1 MEPFSKSIGGNL
13 EMLNQSM
20 RSVAAI
26 LTLAAATLMSPRGP
40 AADEATPPEMPSGR
54 AAGYLAK
61 PLDSASLLP
70 RPPADGS
77 AAQAL
82 DMQIDF
88 ADLALQ
94 GTDRWKLAGSDADL
108 SFPHAADVFSC
119 ALNAPVTPSDTPR
132 LYKMLQRV
140 ATDAGASTRTAKDRY
155 RRARPF
161 MLNHAPTCFPAAD
174 NALRTSGSYPSGHT
188 AIGWA
193 WALVLSEASPDLS
206 EAILARGRAFGES
219 RLICNVHWASDV
231 IEGRFLGAATVARLN
246 AEPEFLADLAA
257 AKSELAA
264 AQAKGLPPQTDCKLE
279 AAALA
284 ETPPQGP

>member
-1 MEPFSKSIGGNL
+1 MMNL
-13 EMLNQSM
+13 SA
-20 RSVAAI
+20 RSVACGLA
-26 LTLAAATLMSPRGP
+26 LTAALLISAFGRV
-40 AADEATPPEMPSGR
+40 AADEATAPPEMTSGR

-61 PLDSASLLP
+61 PLDSAALLP

-82 DMQIDF
+82 DMQIDL

-108 SFPHAADVFSC
+108 SFPHAAGVFSC
-119 ALNAPVTPSDTPR
+119 ALDAPVTPSDIPR

-155 RRARPF
+155 RRPRPF

-174 NALRTSGSYPSGHT
+174 DALRTSGSYPSGHT

-193 WALVLSEASPDLS
+193 WALVLTEASPGQG

-219 RLICNVHWASDV
+219 RLVCNVHWDSDV
-231 IEGRFLGAATVARLN
+231 IEGLFMGAATVARLH
-246 AEPEFLADLAA
+246 AEPEFLADLEA
-257 AKSELAA
+257 AKAELTAA
-264 AQAKGLPPQTDCKLE
+264 RAKNLPPQSDCKFE
-279 AAALA
+279 AAAIA

>member
-1 MEPFSKSIGGNL
+1 MISQSAPSIACGL
-13 EMLNQSM
+13 AL
-20 RSVAAI
+20 VATA
-26 LTLAAATLMSPRGP
+26 LVSALGHVT
-40 AADEATPPEMPSGR
+40 ADEATAPPEMASHR
-54 AAGYLAK
+54 VAGYLAK
-61 PLDSASLLP
+61 PLDSAALLP

-88 ADLALQ
+88 ADLALA

-108 SFPHAADVFSC
+108 AFPHAAGVFSC

-132 LYKMLQRV
+132 LYNMLQRV
-140 ATDAGASTRTAKDRY
+140 ASDAGASTRSAKDRY
-155 RRARPF
+155 RRPRPF
-161 MLNHAPTCFPAAD
+161 MLNHAPTRFPAAD
-174 NALRTSGSYPSGHT
+174 DALRTSGSYPSGHT

-193 WALVLSEASPDLS
+193 WALVLAEASPDQS

-219 RLICNVHWASDV
+219 RLVCNVHWESDV
-231 IEGRFLGAATVARLN
+231 IEGRFTGAATVARLH
-246 AEPEFLADLAA
+246 AEPEFLGDLEA
-257 AKSELAA
+257 AKAELAA
-264 AQAKGLPPQTDCKLE
+264 ARAKNLPPQTDCKFE

>member
-1 MEPFSKSIGGNL
+1 MI
-13 EMLNQSM
+13 NQSA
-20 RSVAAI
+20 RFVAWG
-26 LTLAAATLMSPRGP
+26 LALMAATLISAAGRVT
-40 AADEATPPEMPSGR
+40 ADEATAPPEMTAGR
-54 AAGYLAK
+54 ATGYLAK
-61 PLDSASLLP
+61 PPDSATLLP

-108 SFPHAADVFSC
+108 SFPHAASVFSC
-119 ALNAPVTPSDTPR
+119 ALDAPVTPSDTPR
-132 LYKMLQRV
+132 LYKLLQRV
-140 ATDAGASTRTAKDRY
+140 ATDAGASTRAAKDRY
-155 RRARPF
+155 RRPRPF

-174 NALRTSGSYPSGHT
+174 DALRTSGSYPSGHA

-193 WALVLSEASPDLS
+193 WALVLSEASPDQS
-206 EAILARGRAFGES
+206 EAILARGRAFGDS
-219 RLICNVHWASDV
+219 RLICNVHWESDV
-231 IEGRFLGAATVARLN
+231 IEGRFMGAATVARLHD
-246 AEPEFLADLAA
+246 EPEFLADLEA
-257 AKSELAA
+257 AKAELAA
-264 AQAKGLPPQTDCKLE
+264 ARAKGLPPQSDCKFE

>member
-1 MEPFSKSIGGNL
+1 MMNL
-13 EMLNQSM
+13 SA
-20 RSVAAI
+20 RSVACGLA
-26 LTLAAATLMSPRGP
+26 LTAALLISAFGRV
-40 AADEATPPEMPSGR
+40 AADEATAPPEMTSGR

-61 PLDSASLLP
+61 PLDSAALLP

-108 SFPHAADVFSC
+108 SFPHAAGVFSC
-119 ALNAPVTPSDTPR
+119 ALDAPVTPSDTPR

-155 RRARPF
+155 R
-161 MLNHAPTCFPAAD
+161 
-174 NALRTSGSYPSGHT
+174 SGSYPSGHT

-193 WALVLSEASPDLS
+193 WALVLTEASPGQG

-219 RLICNVHWASDV
+219 RLVCNVHWDSDV
-231 IEGRFLGAATVARLN
+231 IEGLFMGAATVARLH
-246 AEPEFLADLAA
+246 AEPEFLADLEA
-257 AKSELAA
+257 AKAELTAA
-264 AQAKGLPPQTDCKLE
+264 RAKNLPPQSDCKFE
-279 AAALA
+279 AAAMA